1 MLTDKEHKRFINS
14 HTFHYKYGKYG
25 CFDIVMYLSRMTARN
40 KEEEKLKPIT
50 RDLFYKYYFLSSL
63 QTNPS
68 GSRAAFIAAKVDE
81 KTNDYSRNLWCYDGD
96 NIFKLTSSGK
106 DTLFLWKDDDTI
118 LFVSMRDKEDE
129 KKSGE
134 GYVISPFYEISVH
147 GGEAQKVF
155 TLPLQIGDIRHLD
168 AGKYLICAE
177 TDLNAPD
184 YYRQTP
190 EAQTEYVKQK
200 KEDSDYETVDEYPYF
215 LNGEGFT
222 NKKRSSLYLYDISTK
237 EITRITSPTM
247 QVDFYAVSP
256 DGMEVAYSGADYTEV
271 KTQWQQIYTY
281 DVKKKETDC
290 RYALSDA
297 VVYCVMYEK
306 EKLLALASFGK
317 EYGTY
322 EYGKIYQVYEGKLEL
337 YIDNDSS
344 MENTVGTDCRLGGGK
359 GYLNIGGYPYLLNTV
374 RGNSVL
380 VRIKDGRIEPIVEEA
395 GTVDDFTCAGDRLY
409 LIGMF
414 ENRLQEL
421 YCGKMPVSEA
431 GRFPKEKIRLRRIS
445 SINAWVQEEYAVA
458 EPEELL
464 VPRRG
469 SGNAAP
475 ADIQGWV
482 LLPKNHDKEKSYPAI
497 LNIHGG
503 PKCAFGPVF
512 CHEMQ
517 YWAGLGY
524 FVFFCNPRGSDG
536 YGNAYADI
544 RHRMGTIDYEDL
556 MRFTDEVLKRYP
568 QIDRSRLAVTGG
580 SYGGYMTNWIV
591 GHTDRFACGAA
602 QRSISNWLSEMGA
615 SDCGLDVPYEHG
627 FAGDEVF
634 DIQDELWECSP
645 LRFANQVKTPLL
657 FIHSF
662 EDYRCPISE
671 AYQFYMALKC
681 RGVDTRMCLFKG
693 ENHELSRSGR
703 PLHRSRRLREITE
716 WIQRYCVKTG
726 RKTF

>member
-1 MLTDKEHKRFINS
+1 MKS
-14 HTFHYKYGKYG
+14 
-25 CFDIVMYLSRMTARN
+25 
-40 KEEEKLKPIT
+40 IT
-50 RDLFYKYYFLSSL
+50 RDLFYNYYFLSNL
-63 QTNPS
+63 QANPS
-68 GSRAAFIAAKVDE
+68 GSRVAFIAARVNK
-81 KTNDYSRNLWCYDGD
+81 KANDYSRNLWCYDG
-96 NIFKLTSSGK
+96 NEVFRLTSSGK

-118 LFVSMRDKEDE
+118 LFVSMRDREDE
-129 KKSGE
+129 EKSQE
-134 GYVISPFYEISVH
+134 GYVLSPFYEISVH
-147 GGEAQKVF
+147 GGEAKKAF

-168 AGKYLICAE
+168 GKKYLISAE
-177 TDLNAPD
+177 TDLNASD
-184 YYRQTP
+184 YYRQTS

-200 KEDSDYETVDEYPYF
+200 KEDADYEVTDEYPYF

-222 NKKRSSLYLYDISTK
+222 NKKRNSLYLYDIGTK
-237 EITRITSPTM
+237 EIIRITSPTM
-247 QVDFYAVSP
+247 QVDSYAVSP
-256 DGMEVAYSGADYTEV
+256 DGTEVAYSGEDYSEV

-281 DVKKKETDC
+281 DIKEKKTEC

-306 EKLLALASFGK
+306 EKLLALAAFGK

-322 EYGKIYQVYEGKLEL
+322 EYGKIYRVYEDRLEL
-337 YIDNDSS
+337 YVDNDSS

-374 RGNSVL
+374 RGNSIL
-380 VRIKDGRIEPIVEEA
+380 VRIKDGKIENIVSER

-421 YCGKMPVSEA
+421 YCRENIISNSE
-431 GRFPKEKIRLRRIS
+431 RLPKKTGCLQRIS
-445 SINAWVQEEYAVA
+445 SLNAWVKEEYAVA
-458 EPEELL
+458 EPAELF
-464 VPRRG
+464 VPRKDSR
-469 SGNAAP
+469 NAAL
-475 ADIQGWV
+475 AGTQGWV
-482 LLPKNHDKEKSYPAI
+482 LLPKDYDKGKSYPAI

-512 CHEMQ
+512 YHEMQ
-517 YWAGLGY
+517 YWASLGY

-536 YGNAYADI
+536 YGNAFADI
-544 RHRMGTIDYEDL
+544 RHKMGTIDYEDL
-556 MRFTDEVLKRYP
+556 MEFTDEVLNRYP
-568 QIDRSRLAVTGG
+568 QIDKNRLAVTGG

-634 DIQDELWECSP
+634 DIKDELWECSP

-657 FIHSF
+657 FLHSF

-671 AYQFYMALKC
+671 AYQFYFALKC
-681 RGVDTRMCLFKG
+681 RGVETRMCLFKG

-716 WIQRYCVKTG
+716 WIQRHCD
-726 RKTF
+726 RKYD